1 MTKFASDEILFF
13 RPNSPNSDGV
23 VNVVYAYP
31 NEYSIGICSLGYQIV
46 WALLNT
52 ISNVSVTRLFTDAME
67 SIPRSTDI
75 DLLGFSLSWELD
87 YVGLFDQFKFLD
99 IPRRAKNRTSMHPLI
114 FGGGPV
120 LTANPEPFSD
130 FFDIILL
137 GDGENTLPAFVRSYS
152 KNRHLPREELLFE
165 LSKID
170 GVYIPELYD
179 VKYES
184 KVGPINSISP
194 ANDGVE
200 QTITKATYRGKKL
213 ATSTVV
219 SPIMAW
225 ENIFMVEAV
234 RSCPERCAFCLAS
247 YVTLPFRAASIT
259 DELIPS
265 IENAF
270 KKTDRIGLLGASV
283 TQHPQFDALL
293 DELTTDK
300 YDGMRL
306 SISSVRT
313 NTVKEK
319 MVKALVKRGTKSL
332 TIAIESGSERLR
344 GIINKKLNNS
354 EIIEAAKVA
363 QDNGLSSLK
372 LYGMAGLPGEIP
384 EDHLETIEMF
394 DNMRKAAP
402 KLRLSFGCS
411 TFVPKAHTPFQ
422 YFGVRKDA
430 EKQLKLLGKAM
441 GKRGVAFRPESY
453 KWSVIQALISRGD
466 RRISAIL
473 ELVSEYGDTLGCFRR
488 AFKELRGE
496 LPPLEYYV
504 FEDWPI
510 SAVLPWTHIRTSISP
525 EKILDARR
533 DAEQLFREDSPEYA
547 RVEML

>member
-1 MTKFASDEILFF
+1 MTSFKAAFIPVAPSPFTLQKSSSVTKRRNGYVTARETVHYSAPERLTNMTKFASDEILFF

-184 KVGPINSISP
+184 KVGPIKSISP

-200 QTITKATYRGKKL
+200 QTITKAT
-213 ATSTVV
+213 
-219 SPIMAW
+219 
-225 ENIFMVEAV
+225 
-234 RSCPERCAFCLAS
+234 
-247 YVTLPFRAASIT
+247 
-259 DELIPS
+259 
-265 IENAF
+265 
-270 KKTDRIGLLGASV
+270 
-283 TQHPQFDALL
+283 
-293 DELTTDK
+293 
-300 YDGMRL
+300 
-306 SISSVRT
+306 
-313 NTVKEK
+313 
-319 MVKALVKRGTKSL
+319 
-332 TIAIESGSERLR
+332 
-344 GIINKKLNNS
+344 
-354 EIIEAAKVA
+354 
-363 QDNGLSSLK
+363 
-372 LYGMAGLPGEIP
+372 
-384 EDHLETIEMF
+384 
-394 DNMRKAAP
+394 
-402 KLRLSFGCS
+402 
-411 TFVPKAHTPFQ
+411 
-422 YFGVRKDA
+422 
-430 EKQLKLLGKAM
+430 
-441 GKRGVAFRPESY
+441 
-453 KWSVIQALISRGD
+453 
-466 RRISAIL
+466 
-473 ELVSEYGDTLGCFRR
+473 EYIHG
-488 AFKELRGE
+488 
-496 LPPLEYYV
+496 
-504 FEDWPI
+504 
-510 SAVLPWTHIRTSISP
+510 
-525 EKILDARR
+525 
-533 DAEQLFREDSPEYA
+533 
-547 RVEML
+547 